1 MDAIKQYMQPKWW
14 LIVIGALGFITGV
27 VNYATAEDSAEI
39 GWGDDYTANDV
50 FYEKAWGLSQLPISV
65 AALVSGLLLTG
76 RARSIMAM
84 TISGGF
90 WVSMLVLYPAGTY
103 AGYGFMQINMLVV
116 ITVIMGGLFISGYLH
131 FETIKVNFV
140 LNFQLL

>member
-27 VNYATAEDSAEI
+27 GNYATAEDSAEI

-50 FYEKAWGLSQLPISV
+50 FYEKAWGLNQLPISI

-84 TISGGF
+84 TISAGF
-90 WVSMLVLYPAGTY
+90 WSSMVVLYPTGTD
-103 AGYGFMQINMLVV
+103 AGYGFMAIDMLVV
-116 ITVIMGGLFISGYLH
+116 ITVIMGGLFTSGYLH
-131 FETIKVNFV
+131 LEDEE
-140 LNFQLL
+140 